1 MNKSYL
7 IAVLTLTCL
16 LGLGISAHAQDAE
29 GVRVKIPFGFVAGGT
44 TFPAGTYTVG
54 RVAPETSQ
62 LLSIRSYDNSAMVLP
77 IVYDAAATEHA
88 RLDFEHVGDSY
99 FLRGVETPAG
109 VYTIALPRAMVSLAQ
124 TKDQGSGSSS
134 GTK

>member
-62 LLSIRSYDNSAMVLP
+62 LLSIRSYDIAQWSFLLC
-77 IVYDAAATEHA
+77 TT
-88 RLDFEHVGDSY
+88 RLQLS
-99 FLRGVETPAG
+99 
-109 VYTIALPRAMVSLAQ
+109 M
-124 TKDQGSGSSS
+124 QGSTSS
-134 GTK
+134 T